1 MGGAG
6 RERAGCEQT
15 SGHEPQFIRTQ
26 STKGGK
32 HHTTSCQSEEK
43 SALSRFQ
50 VENLEIYLATVWQL
64 PKNLM
69 SLHQNYYGRKPTWLC
84 HLAWRAQ
91 SIVAPPAF
99 QISLPSIRLSDW
111 MTYYACCCLIW
122 MCKEKLAYT
131 LIHHIHSKQSGAVRL
146 PALVHGIV

>member
-1 MGGAG
+1 MMGGAG

-69 SLHQNYYGRKPTWLC
+69 SLHHNYYGRKPTWLC
-84 HLAWRAQ
+84 HLAWGAQ
-91 SIVAPPAF
+91 SIVAPPDF
-99 QISLPSIRLSDW
+99 QISFTINKIVRLDDLLCLLLSDLNVQGE
-111 MTYYACCCLIW
+111 TCIYANSS
-122 MCKEKLAYT
+122 Y
-131 LIHHIHSKQSGAVRL
+131 S
-146 PALVHGIV
+146 